1 MCSER
6 TNCPFLEEFSVLNFK
21 LEANED
27 GPYRFFRVQ
36 MLSNKKGDGYMYCA
50 GIEMYGSLIQAA
62 SSDSANARD

>member
-1 MCSER
+1 M
-6 TNCPFLEEFSVLNFK
+6 LNFK